1 MSKRLQVIVDDEEM
15 SELREVAKRNRMS
28 VAEWV
33 RQALRAARRRE
44 PVHSRHSR
52 EKKLAALRT
61 ACEHAFPAGTIEEML
76 EEIGRGYLGS
86 GD

>member
-1 MSKRLQVIVDDEEM
+1 MSKRLQLVLDDEEM

-28 VAEWV
+28 IAEWA

-61 ACEHAFPAGTIEEML
+61 ACEHAFHAGTIEEML
-76 EEIGRGYLGS
+76 EESERGYLGS
-86 GD
+86 RD

>member
-1 MSKRLQVIVDDEEM
+1 MLMSKRLQVILDDEEM

-33 RQALRAARRRE
+33 RQALRAARLRE
-44 PVHSRHSR
+44 PVHSR
-52 EKKLAALRT
+52 EQKLAALRT

-76 EEIGRGYLGS
+76 EEIERGYLGS